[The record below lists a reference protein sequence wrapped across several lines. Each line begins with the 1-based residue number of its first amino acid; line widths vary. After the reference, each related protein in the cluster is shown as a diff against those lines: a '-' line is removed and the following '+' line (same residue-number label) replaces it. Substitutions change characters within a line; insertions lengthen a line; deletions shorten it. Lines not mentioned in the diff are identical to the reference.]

1 MKPKSANNQMKALDE
16 HFVMVVFTL
25 LLNGVNDF
33 ANFLFNFDRETWQC
47 KGPFTL
53 SMFAA
58 ILAAIF
64 AAISSA
70 ISL

>member
-1 MKPKSANNQMKALDE
+1 MKPKSANIQMKALDE

-33 ANFLFNFDRETWQC
+33 ANFLFNFDRDMVQC
-47 KGPFTL
+47 RGPFTL
-53 SMFAA
+53 LMF
-58 ILAAIF
+58 AAIF